1 MPAIDYHIHVY
12 IQLFNPDSLSTTFG
26 QLSVK
31 KLPVML
37 ILDDHE

>member
-12 IQLFNPDSLSTTFG
+12 IQLFNPDSLSNTFG

-31 KLPVML
+31 NEALC
-37 ILDDHE
+37 DADFG